1 MAPAMAAISAIGE
14 AGLALSNWSGVLD
27 QLAKLYEKLHP
38 TPVPPVYCRKCKID
52 IAFREYAEHWEIHRK
67 NILAKEEELD
77 LDTTMECMN
86 KNCKRQIPISKY
98 AEHTQMHEECHSER
112 SVIFMT

>member
-52 IAFREYAEHWEIHRK
+52 IAFREYAEHWEIHR
-67 NILAKEEELD
+67 
-77 LDTTMECMN
+77 
-86 KNCKRQIPISKY
+86 
-98 AEHTQMHEECHSER
+98 
-112 SVIFMT
+112 